1 MALREVALA
10 TRQAG
15 IPVQSGTVPVERMWS
30 ILASMIPP
38 ASKLVSPRWF
48 NVLAML
54 MYVRV
59 NFRHFNSRGSAG
71 FAERDSLLHQRL
83 ETLLTLTQAV
93 SQEGGADHLYPL
105 FDPFVLT

>member
-1 MALREVALA
+1 MAWREVALA

-15 IPVQSGTVPVERMWS
+15 IPVQSGTVAVERLWS
-30 ILASMIPP
+30 SLESMMPP
-38 ASKLVSPRWF
+38 ASKCVSPRWF

-54 MYVRV
+54 MYVRT

-71 FAERDSLLHQRL
+71 LAERDSILHQRL
-83 ETLLTLTQAV
+83 ETLFTLSQTL
-93 SQEGGADHLYPL
+93 SQEGGADHLQPL